1 MWPLKPDTLF
11 LIFSRKP
18 SPVAMAINIITT
30 PNEIAAMAIF
40 IIGDEILLLYSL
52 LEIIRFATN
61 NS

>member
-1 MWPLKPDTLF
+1 
-11 LIFSRKP
+11 
-18 SPVAMAINIITT
+18 MAINIITT